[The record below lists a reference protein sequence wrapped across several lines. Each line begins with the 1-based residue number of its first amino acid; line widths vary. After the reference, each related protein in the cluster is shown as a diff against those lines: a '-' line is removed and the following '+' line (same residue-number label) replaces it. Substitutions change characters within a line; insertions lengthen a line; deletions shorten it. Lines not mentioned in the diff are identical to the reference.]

1 MSTERPAYL
10 IKIDEALESRQPL
23 AEFLET
29 GLSEV
34 YSKADPR
41 TRRWMTKLRDSATA
55 EELLGSNGASA
66 LLPVL
71 LRYSEQDMAGLRRD
85 SKILLRTPSLPTR
98 AWSAFVN
105 YPAIVL
111 AVTMTLFLMQ
121 AYWISPVFEQM
132 FREFQLRL
140 PSITR
145 LVFTVNAWTRD
156 YILAFSIMVIAGY
169 LLWGSLK
176 VFGASIVDRLQSFR
190 PIGLLVSGSRR
201 NLLAMSRFLQTL
213 AELKEL
219 GAMDRD
225 AISVAAKTSQSHWLQ
240 CNAKSLVDTLERDSV
255 KRGVKKWEATGDVAQ
270 PAGVDLPYPPLLIQT
285 LQETSDPHAPAFL
298 RALADSYRTRA
309 EIFLEK
315 TEQTASPWAVFLTG
329 ILVLMLIL
337 ALLLPLVSLVT
348 ALS

>member
-219 GAMDRD
+219 GAADRD
-225 AISVAAKTSQSHWLQ
+225 AITLAAETSQSHWLRR
-240 CNAKSLVDTLERDSV
+240 NAKSLIDMLGRDTGLQASTESER
-255 KRGVKKWEATGDVAQ
+255 GGTVAQ
-270 PAGVDLPYPPLLIQT
+270 PVRVDVPFPPLLIQS
-285 LQETSDPHAPAFL
+285 LRADSNPNAPEFL

-309 EIFLEK
+309 EIYFES
-315 TEQTASPWAVFLTG
+315 TEHAASPWTVLLTG
-329 ILVLMLIL
+329 VFVLMLVM
-337 ALLLPLVSLVT
+337 ALFLPLFSLIT